1 MTPNMQNGTILIVD
15 DNLDVRAFARV
26 FLEHAGYSV
35 VTAADGTEALQCYET
50 NRPRIVLLL
59 TDVTMP
65 NMNGLDLA
73 DRILCIDS
81 QLPVLFMS
89 GDSWNADR
97 GFGCLAKPFRPA
109 ELVERV
115 SRALNANTHSGKTAP
130 RERRSLLLSCI
141 NFGKEDSIQQ

>member
-1 MTPNMQNGTILIVD
+1 MTPDMQNGTILIVD
-15 DNLDVRAFARV
+15 DNLDVRASARA

-35 VTAADGTEALQCYET
+35 VTAADGAEALQYYEMH
-50 NRPRIVLLL
+50 RSSIALLL

-65 NMNGLDLA
+65 RMNGLDLA
-73 DRILCIDS
+73 DRVLCIDS

-115 SRALNANTHSGKTAP
+115 SRALNSNKHSERTAP
-130 RERRSLLLSCI
+130 VA
-141 NFGKEDSIQQ
+141 

>member
-1 MTPNMQNGTILIVD
+1 MTPDMQNGTILIVD
-15 DNLDVRAFARV
+15 DNLDVCASARA

-35 VTAADGTEALQCYET
+35 VTAADGAEALQCYEIHQSS
-50 NRPRIVLLL
+50 IVLLL

-65 NMNGLDLA
+65 RMNGLDLA
-73 DRILCIDS
+73 DRVLRIDS
-81 QLPVLFMS
+81 RLPVLFMS

-115 SRALNANTHSGKTAP
+115 SGALNANKHSGRTAP
-130 RERRSLLLSCI
+130 AA
-141 NFGKEDSIQQ
+141 